1 MLLYHATTWQ
11 ALASIND
18 EGLCVRYADSRK
30 SIRGVWLH
38 TRSNSA
44 WALLHTQRR
53 HAASLEDLVV
63 IEVDV
68 PRSWLKRFQTG
79 LWYTTRDIP
88 PARIVRIIDGSD
100 YAASA
105 K

>member
-1 MLLYHATTWQ
+1 MLLYHATTRQ
-11 ALASIND
+11 ALQSIKT

-30 SIRGVWLH
+30 AIRGVWLH

-53 HAASLEDLVV
+53 HGASLEDLVV
-63 IEVDV
+63 VEVSV
-68 PRSWLKRFQTG
+68 PRSWLRRFQGG
-79 LWYTTRDIP
+79 LWYTTKDIP
-88 PARIVRIIDGSD
+88 VERIRRIIDGIN